1 VQSRIRVVVM
11 APKPKSRKV
20 DALPAPAQSVS
31 EIGNLNKKV
40 ASLVEDLH
48 SRRFET
54 ADSKLEPLPWPLLH
68 GGTLK
73 EEWPPQ
79 VGSMFGTHILQWSMD
94 DNSFWKGFVPCSEV
108 IGVAMAIAR
117 SRMREAGDIRAI
129 PQNLANFGGWAN
141 PFSWR
146 APPR

>member
-1 VQSRIRVVVM
+1 MLVDVSYLFFFSDQVQSRIRVVVM

-73 EEWPPQ
+73 EVAQRALSDQPRLLD
-79 VGSMFGTHILQWSMD
+79 GTWKFLCALGAQGDMESMD
-94 DNSFWKGFVPCSEV
+94 AYQAKFMTPTSKKS
-108 IGVAMAIAR
+108 
-117 SRMREAGDIRAI
+117 
-129 PQNLANFGGWAN
+129 
-141 PFSWR
+141 
-146 APPR
+146 